1 MYKYSVIIIIKNT
14 KKYLKKCLDSVVN
27 QTFRNFEVI
36 VVDDCSNES
45 SQDIVDQYKLGTIP
59 IQYIYLKK
67 SCGPGGARNQGLKIA
82 KGDYILFIDS
92 DDWIDIDCLQKSTPI
107 LGKR

>member
-14 KKYLKKCLDSVVN
+14 KKYLEKCLDSVVN
-27 QTFRNFEVI
+27 QTFHNFEII

-45 SQDIVDQYKLGTIP
+45 SQDIIDQYQLGIIP

-67 SCGPGGARNQGLKIA
+67 IVVRAEPGIVA
-82 KGDYILFIDS
+82 
-92 DDWIDIDCLQKSTPI
+92 
-107 LGKR
+107 